1 MYRTIKKKN
10 IKSCKG
16 EKNQV
21 KYNSRPIRIISDS
34 SMETESQK
42 GSERLQMEAQTILPS
57 KTINHNL
64 KRKKK
69 KTFLDKNKLKQFVSI
84 IEDAPE

>member
-1 MYRTIKKKN
+1 
-10 IKSCKG
+10 
-16 EKNQV
+16 
-21 KYNSRPIRIISDS
+21 
-34 SMETESQK
+34 METESQK

-69 KTFLDKNKLKQFVSI
+69 KHFLIKTNLNNFYPSMQKALKESFHFKKKL
-84 IEDAPE
+84 D